1 MNNGYN
7 GNDGRFARR
16 NGQENA
22 NGPERRIP
30 RAQNAQNGRGGTV
43 RRGAGAQ
50 GSRGG
55 ATPRGTDERRQ
66 MPHGQNGAGRPERR
80 IPHGQNVQSGRGSAS
95 PRGAAQGGIGGAGR
109 TRPVSG
115 NRRKATR
122 EQMRAENRRRRRESL
137 RLFLGRLAIYG
148 VMLLV
153 LGGAAAGIFFGFF
166 YSAPDANE
174 SSIVYFENFDGDKTE
189 RSELSGDTVY
199 RGGKLYVNFSSIAEG
214 CGMSTV
220 LDGKTAKFVLPD
232 GDYTSDSAG
241 TGHEEYVSFV
251 KDSTECTV
259 CGQTSRLTSPAYFVE
274 KRVWVPADFVND
286 YVNGITVTEERSD
299 GKVYVMRDK
308 EESDGDKEEDAPL
321 AEVSFRLKAT
331 TPPEN
336 PEPSDGQP
344 VTGTVTSAMPKVSFS
359 ADLSEYEEYMN
370 PADSAEYL
378 KLVNKT
384 STVDASLKPN
394 DLTSVSA
401 TRNDGR
407 ATQMM
412 RTTAAKALEAMFIE
426 MRMAGYTDVS
436 VTSAYRSY
444 EYQSELYNTYTNN
457 EMAKNSSLTQ
467 AQAQAI
473 VDTYSA
479 RPGTSEHQTGLCC
492 DLHNLP
498 SADVSFADQAA
509 YGWLK
514 ENSWKFGFILRF
526 PEDKTDITGYSFEPW
541 HYRFV
546 GRTAAWQ
553 IHSGGLCLEEYLQS

>member
-16 NGQENA
+16 EGQKTTS
-22 NGPERRIP
+22 GQR
-30 RAQNAQNGRGGTV
+30 QV
-43 RRGAGAQ
+43 
-50 GSRGG
+50 
-55 ATPRGTDERRQ
+55 PRGQSGAAPRNARTE
-66 MPHGQNGAGRPERR
+66 PKNAGR
-80 IPHGQNVQSGRGSAS
+80 QSGTAPKNARTMPKNAGRQSGVASRSARAV
-95 PRGAAQGGIGGAGR
+95 PRNIGGQSGMGQRSTRGQLGKVETRR

-115 NRRKATR
+115 VRRKATR
-122 EQMRAENRRRRRESL
+122 EQMRAENRRRRREGA
-137 RLFLGRLAIYG
+137 RLFLGRLALYG

-153 LGGAAAGIFFGFF
+153 LGGIAAGIFFGFF

-174 SSIVYFENFDGDKTE
+174 ASIDYFENFNGDKTVK
-189 RSELSGDTVY
+189 SELSGTTVY
-199 RGGKLYVNFSSIAEG
+199 RNGKLYVNFSSIADG
-214 CGMSTV
+214 CNMSTV
-220 LDGKTAKFVLPD
+220 LDSKTVRFVLSD
-232 GDYTSDSAG
+232 GDDVSDSAG

-251 KDSTECTV
+251 KDSTECVV
-259 CGQTSRLTSPAYFVE
+259 CGQTSRLTSPAYFVD
-274 KRVWVPADFVND
+274 KRVWIPADFVND
-286 YVNGITVTEERSD
+286 YVNGITVTEEKSA

-308 EESDGDKEEDAPL
+308 EESDGGDDKDAAPL
-321 AEVSFRLKAT
+321 AEVSFKLKAAVA
-331 TPPEN
+331 PEN
-336 PEPSDGQP
+336 PELSDGQ
-344 VTGTVTSAMPKVSFS
+344 VSTGGISAAMPKVDFS
-359 ADLSEYEEYMN
+359 ADLSEYEQYME
-370 PADSAEYL
+370 PVDSSEYL

-384 STVDASLKPN
+384 NTVDASLKPD
-394 DLTSVSA
+394 DLTEISA

-407 ATQMM
+407 ATQTL
-412 RTTAAKALEAMFIE
+412 RYTAAKALEAMFIE

-457 EMAKNSSLTQ
+457 EMAKKSSLTK

-498 SADVSFADQAA
+498 SADVAFADQPA

-514 ENSWKFGFILRF
+514 ENAWKFGFILRF

-553 IHSGGLCLEEYLQS
+553 IYSGGLCLEEYLQS

>member
-22 NGPERRIP
+22 NRPERRMP
-30 RAQNAQNGRGGTV
+30 HEQDVQSGRGNTAP
-43 RRGAGAQ
+43 RGADA
-50 GSRGG
+50 
-55 ATPRGTDERRQ
+55 RRQ
-66 MPHGQNGAGRPERR
+66 MPHGQNGAGRQM
-80 IPHGQNVQSGRGSAS
+80 PHGQNVQSGRGGTAPRGAGAQGSRAGMA
-95 PRGAAQGGIGGAGR
+95 PRGAAQSGIGGAGR

-122 EQMRAENRRRRRESL
+122 EQMRAENRRRRRESF

-189 RSELSGDTVY
+189 KSELSGDTVY

-232 GDYTSDSAG
+232 GDDTSDSAG

-308 EESDGDKEEDAPL
+308 EESDDNEENAPL
-321 AEVSFRLKAT
+321 AEVSFKLKAT

-344 VTGTVTSAMPKVSFS
+344 VTGTATSAMPKVSFS

-384 STVDASLKPN
+384 STVDATLKPN
-394 DLTSVSA
+394 DLTAVSA

-412 RTTAAKALEAMFIE
+412 RTAAAKALEAMFIE

-457 EMAKNSSLTQ
+457 EMARNSSLTR

-498 SADVSFADQAA
+498 SADVAFADQAA